1 MRFSQYTVQEVISR
15 FFSVWPDLLTDILNL
30 KTDAIYKDDR
40 IIHIG
45 IMLILISISFLVF
58 I

>member
-1 MRFSQYTVQEVISR
+1 MSFTQQSVQQLISR

-45 IMLILISISFLVF
+45 FMFILVSISFLF
-58 I
+58 FS